1 MKKHVRK
8 AGQKLWIIYIVL
20 GLLFLCRFEPVIKAV
35 EILQPAAAGLTETVQ
50 AVAQD
55 MIGITYSENDAAK
68 KIALTFDDG
77 PHPIYTP
84 ELLDGLRERGVV
96 CTFFVTGENAT
107 LYPELIEQMKED
119 GHLVGNHT
127 YHHVQLSTVG
137 EEVFLQELQE
147 TNRVLE
153 GILEEEI
160 VFVRPPYGDW
170 TKSVEKEIDMLP
182 VLWDIDPLDWCTG
195 NASKVVKKV
204 LENAEDQSIIL
215 MHDYYATSVEAAL
228 KIVDELLEDGYE
240 FVTVDE
246 ILVE

>member
-1 MKKHVRK
+1 MKMRRYK
-8 AGQKLWIIYIVL
+8 AGRILWITIIFL
-20 GLLFLCRFEPVIKAV
+20 GLLLVYKYDSVITLTNAV
-35 EILQPAAAGLTETVQ
+35 QT
-50 AVAQD
+50 
-55 MIGITYSENDAAK
+55 AAK
-68 KIALTFDDG
+68 KIIGREGSGGGINQKIALTFDDG

-96 CTFFVTGENAT
+96 CTFFVTGANAT
-107 LYPELIEQMKED
+107 LYPELIEQMQED

-127 YHHVQLSTVG
+127 YHHVQLSAVG
-137 EEVFLQELQE
+137 EEIFLQELKE

-170 TKSVEKEIDMLP
+170 TKSVEQEIDMLP

-195 NASKVVKKV
+195 NSGQVVKMV
-204 LENAEDQSIIL
+204 LESAEDQSIIL

-228 KIVDELLEDGYE
+228 QIVDELMEDGFE
-240 FVTVDE
+240 FVTVEE
-246 ILVE
+246 IMVE